1 MKLLIA
7 AALVLMLST
16 AALAAP
22 DSQQVG
28 PYTVSFDINAQYQPQ
43 IAEPMETES
52 ANGYSIRLF
61 QDNSSLAV
69 ISIMEYAQ
77 PTDSTLQVHEKL
89 MAMSMALYE
98 GLNATAMEEKSIDGK
113 NGFVFTS
120 ELFEDIPDAP
130 SAVYKA
136 LYWLDSQG
144 CECGPV
150 SVGTTSVMIT
160 STYPLDVTNGLLSSL
175 HVEKGTAAAAQP
187 MAQPETGGQI
197 LPPG

>member
-28 PYTVSFDINAQYQPQ
+28 PYTVSFDMNAQYQPQ
-43 IAEPMETES
+43 IAEPMETEA
-52 ANGYSIRLF
+52 ANVYSMTLF
-61 QDNSSLAV
+61 VDNSTGA
-69 ISIMEYAQ
+69 SIAITEYAQ
-77 PTDSTLQVHEKL
+77 PTDSTLQVLKSLNAMNMML
-89 MAMSMALYE
+89 M
-98 GLNATAMEEKSIDGK
+98 GLNTTNVADMVIDGK
-113 NGFVFTS
+113 EGFLLTT
-120 ELFEDIPDAP
+120 EPFEDVPDAP
-130 SAVYKA
+130 STVFKAV
-136 LYWLDSQG
+136 YWLDSQD

-150 SVGTTSVMIT
+150 SVGTTSVTIS

-187 MAQPETGGQI
+187 KAQPETGGQI